1 MIGAVEFREI
11 WPDVTKGAHMSRDAF
26 RAFEAEIQ
34 SIHDLAMALD
44 LLSWDQ
50 QCIMPVA
57 ANDQRANQLETL
69 SVLIHDRKT
78 SDNLGELLERSA
90 GEVLGEAHDS
100 YEASLVRV
108 MRRRFDLD
116 RRVPT
121 ELEGRIAQAEA
132 EGFATWRDAR
142 AANDFEAFLP
152 ILERQIALRK
162 EYIACF
168 DPTDSPYDV
177 LLDKFEEGATVAQID
192 PIFDRLKP
200 RLIELT
206 KAVATNQ
213 SSVSDAMLYG
223 SFPKDAQVQLSE
235 DIATTL
241 GATEASWRVV
251 ETVHPF
257 QQSFGTLDIRLATRY
272 DEEFFSTS
280 FYGTIHEF
288 GHGIYEAQIDPSL
301 NRTPLATGV
310 SMTVHESQSRLLE
323 NLVGRGRPFITYAWP
338 QIRGAFPEA
347 LDGYSAEDFYRAV
360 NKMQPSFIRVEAD
373 ELTYGLH
380 IILRYELERDI
391 FEGRLEA
398 RDLPEVWNARI
409 KEYLGVEVS
418 NDAQGVLQDVHWS
431 VGLFGYFPDYL
442 LGSVLSVQ
450 IWEKMLSDIPVLNE
464 QIENGEF
471 GALRGWLQKHVHW
484 HGSTFTPTET
494 IERAVGGPLDPEP
507 YLRYLEGKIADLYG
521 I

>member
-1 MIGAVEFREI
+1 MTRAVEFDEI
-11 WPDVTKGAHMSRDAF
+11 QTGMTEGAQMSKDAF
-26 RAFEAEIQ
+26 SALEAETR

-50 QCIMPVA
+50 QCVMPVA
-57 ANDQRANQLETL
+57 ANDQRASQIETL
-69 SVLIHDRKT
+69 SVLIHERKT
-78 SDNLGELLERSA
+78 SDQLGSLLDESA
-90 GEVLGEAHDS
+90 GIVADADHDS
-100 YEASLVRV
+100 FEASLVRL
-108 MRRRFDLD
+108 MRREYDID
-116 RRVPT
+116 KRVPT
-121 ELEGRIAQAEA
+121 ELQGRIAQAEA

-142 AANDFEAFLP
+142 AANDFAAFLP
-152 ILERQIALRK
+152 ALERQIALRK
-162 EYIACF
+162 EFIACF

-177 LLDKFEEGATVAQID
+177 LLDKFEEGATVKQID

-206 KAVATNQ
+206 RAVAANQ
-213 SSVSDAMLYG
+213 GKVDDSLLHG
-223 SFPKDAQVQLSE
+223 SFPKGAQEQLSE
-235 DIATTL
+235 DIAAAL

-257 QQSFGTLDIRLATRY
+257 QQSFGTRDIRLATRY

-301 NRTPLATGV
+301 NRTPLASGV

-323 NLVGRGRPFITYAWP
+323 NLVGRGRPFITFAWP
-338 QIRGAFPEA
+338 QIRAAFPEA
-347 LDGYSAEDFYRAV
+347 FDAYSAEDFYRAV
-360 NKMQPSFIRVEAD
+360 NKMHPSFIRVEAD

-380 IILRYELERDI
+380 IILRYEIERDI

-398 RDLPEVWNARI
+398 KELPGVWNARM
-409 KEYLGVEVS
+409 KEYLGIDVPDE
-418 NDAQGVLQDVHWS
+418 AQGVLQDVHWS
-431 VGLFGYFPDYL
+431 EGLFGYFPDYL

-450 IWEKMLSDIPVLNE
+450 IWEKMLGDIPDLNE

-471 GALRGWLQKHVHW
+471 GALREWLQEHVHW
-484 HGSTFTPTET
+484 SGSKFTPKET

>member
-1 MIGAVEFREI
+1 
-11 WPDVTKGAHMSRDAF
+11 MSREAF
-26 RAFEAEIQ
+26 AALQAEVQ
-34 SIHDLAMALD
+34 TIHDLEMARE

-57 ANDQRANQLETL
+57 ANDQRANQVETL
-69 SVLIHDRKT
+69 SVLIHDRLT
-78 SDNLGELLERSA
+78 SDSIGQLLDESA
-90 GEVLGEAHDS
+90 DVGAAAGAES
-100 YEASLVRV
+100 YEAGLLRLVRRIYDLS
-108 MRRRFDLD
+108 RRI
-116 RRVPT
+116 PS

-142 AANDFEAFLP
+142 AANDFAAFLP
-152 ILERQIALRK
+152 VLEKQIALRK

-168 DPTDSPYDV
+168 DPTESPYDV
-177 LLDKFEEGATVAQID
+177 LLDRFEEGATVAQID

-206 KAVATNQ
+206 RAVAANQ
-213 SSVSDAMLYG
+213 DKVDDGLLFG
-223 SFPKDAQVQLSE
+223 SFPKAAQVKLSE
-235 DIATTL
+235 DIAAVL

-257 QQSFGTLDIRLATRY
+257 QQSFGTKDIRLATRY
-272 DEEFFSTS
+272 DEDFFSTA

-288 GHGIYEAQIDPSL
+288 GHGLYEAQIDPSL
-301 NRTPLATGV
+301 DRTPLATGV

-323 NLVGRGRPFITYAWP
+323 NLVGRGRPFVNYAWP
-338 QIRGAFPEA
+338 LIRAAFPDA
-347 LDGYSAEDFYRAV
+347 LDAYSAEEFYRAV

-380 IILRYELERDI
+380 IILRYELERDL

-398 RDLPEVWNARI
+398 KDLPEVWNARM
-409 KEYLGVEVS
+409 KEYLGVDVPD
-418 NDAQGVLQDVHWS
+418 DAHGVLQDVHWS
-431 VGLFGYFPDYL
+431 EGLFGYFPDYL
-442 LGSVLSVQ
+442 LGTVLSVQ
-450 IWEKMLSDIPVLNE
+450 IWEKMMVDIPDLNE
-464 QIENGEF
+464 QIEQGDF
-471 GALRGWLQKHVHW
+471 AALREWLRTHVHW
-484 HGSTFTPTET
+484 SGSRFPPKET

-507 YLRYLEGKIADLYG
+507 YLRYLERKIADLYG

>member
-1 MIGAVEFREI
+1 
-11 WPDVTKGAHMSRDAF
+11 MSDDAF
-26 RAFEAEIQ
+26 QELETEIRTT
-34 SIHDLAMALD
+34 HDLAMALD
-44 LLSWDQ
+44 LLYWDQ
-50 QCIMPVA
+50 QCVMPVA
-57 ANDQRANQLETL
+57 ANDQRAHQIETL
-69 SVLIHDRKT
+69 SVLIHERNT
-78 SDNLGELLERSA
+78 SERLGRLIDESA
-90 GEVLGEAHDS
+90 GIAEAAGPAS
-100 YEASLVRV
+100 YQGGLLRVVRRAYETN
-108 MRRRFDLD
+108 RRI
-116 RRVPT
+116 PT

-142 AANDFEAFLP
+142 AACDFQAFLP
-152 ILERQIALRK
+152 VLKNQIELRK

-177 LLDKFEEGATVAQID
+177 LLDRFEEGATVAQVD

-206 KAVATNQ
+206 KSVADKQ
-213 SSVSDAMLYG
+213 DKVDDRMLHG
-223 SFPKDAQVQLSE
+223 EFPRAAQEKLSE
-235 DIATTL
+235 DIAAAL
-241 GATEASWRVV
+241 GATEESWRVV

-272 DEEFFSTS
+272 DEAFLSTAL
-280 FYGTIHEF
+280 YGTIHEF
-288 GHGIYEAQIDPSL
+288 GHGLYEAQIDPKL
-301 NRTPLATGV
+301 NRTPLASGI

-338 QIRGAFPEA
+338 RIRAAFPEA
-347 LDGYSAEDFYRAV
+347 LDAYSAEDFYRAV
-360 NKMQPSFIRVEAD
+360 NKMHPSFIRVEAD

-398 RDLPEVWNARI
+398 EDLPEVWNARM
-409 KEYLGVEVS
+409 KEYLGVDVP
-418 NDAQGVLQDVHWS
+418 NDAMGVLQDVHWS
-431 VGLFGYFPDYL
+431 EGLFGYFPDYL

-450 IWEKMLSDIPVLNE
+450 IWEKMLGDVPDLNE

-471 GALRGWLQKHVHW
+471 AVLRGWLQKHVHW
-484 HGSTFTPTET
+484 SGSTFTPQET
-494 IERAVGGPLDPEP
+494 IQRAVGGPLDPEP
-507 YLRYLEGKIADLYG
+507 YLRYLERKIEDLYG